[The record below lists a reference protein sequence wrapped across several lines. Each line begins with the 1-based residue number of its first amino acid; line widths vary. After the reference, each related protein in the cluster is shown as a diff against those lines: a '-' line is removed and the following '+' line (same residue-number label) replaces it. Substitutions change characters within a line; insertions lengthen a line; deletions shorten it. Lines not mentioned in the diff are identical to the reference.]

1 VDVCGMI
8 WGMAELASAVDGL
21 GSPGRIRPERT
32 KLTATKTRR
41 QGKAQGSV
49 QEPLN
54 VECHLS

>member
-1 VDVCGMI
+1 MI

-21 GSPGRIRPERT
+21 GGPGRIRPERT

-54 VECHLS
+54 LECHLS